1 MKSSFWTLL
10 INILLKK
17 DPFIFGSDAL
27 NVLFHCNA
35 EGTLL
40 TYSGLLR
47 AFSQTMREDY
57 RDDYNIKDISNYK
70 RLDELPVFVE
80 IFEIAYDENLKKDT
94 FDFHHSQNVLKALVS
109 SLSDTEKGYKEI
121 QTLLYNLKSKIS
133 DNDSKLF
140 YVNMLIDDSQ
150 LSYYA
155 SISKPFTF
163 KEAKTI

>member
-1 MKSSFWTLL
+1 M
-10 INILLKK
+10 
-17 DPFIFGSDAL
+17 
-27 NVLFHCNA
+27 
-35 EGTLL
+35 
-40 TYSGLLR
+40 
-47 AFSQTMREDY
+47 
-57 RDDYNIKDISNYK
+57 
-70 RLDELPVFVE
+70 FVE

-155 SISKPFTF
+155 SISKAFY
-163 KEAKTI
+163 I